1 LRIAIVR
8 ASLHKGS
15 GQTVYIRELANQL
28 QLLGNDVVV
37 FARSVETDM
46 SPVRA
51 RQVSFLLDDAPYI
64 RHLGFAAR
72 CGSIVSDYDV
82 VHSQYHPC
90 IFVGNYAH
98 EIKDIP
104 HVFTYHGFAPV
115 QEWTNP
121 FQKMKMIDH
130 RVGTFFALRFGV
142 DQIIAVSSF
151 LKNELVQTYKYDA
164 SRVHVVYNGVDLERF
179 NPSIDGEE
187 VKERYGIANSP
198 LVLFV
203 GRLAP
208 YKGIRFLMMA
218 IPRVLQRVPNVRFL
232 VVGSARYDLARMNEF
247 FKTPGIRKSVL
258 FSGYVPDKDLPKMYA
273 ACDVFCYPSLWEGF
287 GLTPA
292 EAQACGK
299 PVVAFKTCA
308 IPEVVKDG
316 ETGILV
322 PPRDYNELA
331 RAICDLLLDE
341 GVRLKMGENA
351 RKRAEK
357 VFSWYRVAKQTLQVY
372 ERAIQSHG

>member
-8 ASLHKGS
+8 ASLHRGS
-15 GQTVYIRELANQL
+15 GQSVYIRELANHL

-37 FARSVETDM
+37 FARSVETDLF
-46 SPVRA
+46 PIPTQ
-51 RQVSFLLDDAPYI
+51 QVSFPLDRVPYI

-72 CGSIVSDYDV
+72 CGSIMRNYDI

-115 QEWTNP
+115 REWANP

-130 RVGTFFALRFGV
+130 RVGTFFALRLGV
-142 DQIIAVSSF
+142 DQIVAVSSF
-151 LKNELVQTYKYDA
+151 LKNELIQTYKYDA
-164 SRVHVVYNGVDLERF
+164 NRVHVVYNGVDLHRF
-179 NPSIDGEE
+179 NPSIDGKE
-187 VKERYGIANSP
+187 VRERYGIADSP
-198 LVLFV
+198 LVLFA

-208 YKGIRFLMMA
+208 YKGIKFLMMA
-218 IPRVLQRVPNVRFL
+218 IPKVLEKLPKARFL
-232 VVGSARYDLARMNEF
+232 IVGSARYDLARINEF
-247 FKTPGIRKSVL
+247 LEVPSIRRSVL
-258 FSGYVPDKDLPKMYA
+258 FSGYVPDKDLPQMYA

-292 EAQACGK
+292 EAQASGK
-299 PVVAFKTCA
+299 PVVAFNICA
-308 IPEVVKDG
+308 IPEVVEDE

-322 PPRDYNELA
+322 SPRDHLKLA

-341 GVRLKMGENA
+341 SMRLKMGQNA

-357 VFSWYRVAKQTLQVY
+357 LFSWDRVAKQTSQVY
-372 ERAIQSHG
+372 ESAIQSHG